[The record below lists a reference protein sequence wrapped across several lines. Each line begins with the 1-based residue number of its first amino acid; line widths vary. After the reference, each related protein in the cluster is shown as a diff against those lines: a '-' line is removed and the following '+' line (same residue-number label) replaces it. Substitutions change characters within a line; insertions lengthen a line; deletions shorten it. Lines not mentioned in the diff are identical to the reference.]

1 MRAGKF
7 SRPLIGPAPAPQTAR
22 GPESDSRHRPP
33 AWRLWIGISLAVIGP
48 LLAQGAEFPD
58 PALNR
63 PVSPPSASP
72 SPSPSPSAPPF
83 PRTPPS
89 AQAHERMGDSPAPS
103 LRVVADS
110 ARFALT
116 FPGKGWFA
124 VDPQS
129 EALFA
134 GLDLAVFHREGGA
147 WLKGRLARRS
157 NRGVEGALIDEAVHV
172 KYLVNYDPENV
183 ETEISLENYRGSA
196 LYCGRLRQG
205 SARKACALV
214 AVALHGRQMVRIH
227 ALVDAKTPRRR
238 DTLLNELQRTL
249 ASLELLDPLPTQPG
263 AP

>member
-1 MRAGKF
+1 
-7 SRPLIGPAPAPQTAR
+7 
-22 GPESDSRHRPP
+22 
-33 AWRLWIGISLAVIGP
+33 
-48 LLAQGAEFPD
+48 
-58 PALNR
+58 
-63 PVSPPSASP
+63 
-72 SPSPSPSAPPF
+72 
-83 PRTPPS
+83 
-89 AQAHERMGDSPAPS
+89 MGDALAPS

-129 EALFA
+129 EARFA

-238 DTLLNELQRTL
+238 DALLSELQRAL
-249 ASLELLDPLPTQPG
+249 ASLELLDPLAGFEACPAPFTRHRRLLLPSSGEPLPG
-263 AP
+263 RHRCRS

>member
-1 MRAGKF
+1 
-7 SRPLIGPAPAPQTAR
+7 
-22 GPESDSRHRPP
+22 
-33 AWRLWIGISLAVIGP
+33 
-48 LLAQGAEFPD
+48 
-58 PALNR
+58 
-63 PVSPPSASP
+63 
-72 SPSPSPSAPPF
+72 
-83 PRTPPS
+83 
-89 AQAHERMGDSPAPS
+89 MGDALAPS

-129 EALFA
+129 EARFA

-157 NRGVEGALIDEAVHV
+157 NRGVEGALIDEAAHV
-172 KYLVNYDPENV
+172 KYLVNYDPESV

-238 DTLLNELQRTL
+238 DALLSELQRAL
-249 ASLELLDPLPTQPG
+249 ASLELLDPLASQPG
-263 AP
+263 SP